1 MFGKHQVAS
10 LAEEVSCRAFMTA
23 SSSPKKT
30 WVNRGNGRG
39 SIKMFPHFFHGLL
52 GQVNVSRAM
61 MVGKVFLFPAG
72 MDLINCGI
80 DIPQTRSLM
89 ERNSKQCYNSIGHQ
103 WKKKY

>member
-23 SSSPKKT
+23 STSPKKT

-52 GQVNVSRAM
+52 GQVNVFRAM

-89 ERNSKQCYNSIGHQ
+89 ERNSKQ
-103 WKKKY
+103 